1 MMQNTPYVEEVEL
14 DEDEVDPADITP
26 LVSGDSPIVTVP
38 VSEDENVV
46 EVWERMVMRMMT
58 CRISWRR
65 GEA

>member
-26 LVSGDSPIVTVP
+26 LVSGDSLIVTVP

-46 EVWERMVMRMMT
+46 EV
-58 CRISWRR
+58 
-65 GEA
+65 